1 MTNSEPAYQ
10 VNAFGGAAEN
20 ACDGQ
25 DLIPKES
32 AINRVQLNF
41 TYIKIV
47 LSFEKE
53 RRGRKLS
60 TRLFN

>member
-1 MTNSEPAYQ
+1 MTNSEPAYR
-10 VNAFGGAAEN
+10 VNVFGRSAEN

-32 AINRVQLNF
+32 AINRARLNF

-47 LSFEKE
+47 LPFEKE
-53 RRGRKLS
+53 KQGC
-60 TRLFN
+60 